1 MREYIKGT
9 ERAAVMLFRRGS
21 DADYARLDAIDA
33 HNHGIAIRVYNG
45 IMDGSTSYA
54 DIREGKRLIVYTR
67 SLRGSFVQASYFA
80 DINGDIVATMHS
92 DIHDHAQLAGTF
104 IPGKYINIAS

>member
-1 MREYIKGT
+1 MREYIRRT

-54 DIREGKRLIVYTR
+54 YIRECKRLIVYTR
-67 SLRGSFVQASYFA
+67 IRLEDLGPHGNARRKGCVPSGA
-80 DINGDIVATMHS
+80 GDA
-92 DIHDHAQLAGTF
+92 
-104 IPGKYINIAS
+104 

>member
-1 MREYIKGT
+1 MREYIRRA
-9 ERAAVMLFRRGS
+9 ERATMMLFRRGS
-21 DADYARLDAIDA
+21 DADEARVDAIDQ
-33 HNHGIAIRVYNG
+33 HNGAIAVRVYNG
-45 IMDGSTSYA
+45 IMDGSVNYA
-54 DIREGKRLIVYTR
+54 HIRDGKRLIVYTR

-80 DINGDIVATMHS
+80 DINGDTVATMHS